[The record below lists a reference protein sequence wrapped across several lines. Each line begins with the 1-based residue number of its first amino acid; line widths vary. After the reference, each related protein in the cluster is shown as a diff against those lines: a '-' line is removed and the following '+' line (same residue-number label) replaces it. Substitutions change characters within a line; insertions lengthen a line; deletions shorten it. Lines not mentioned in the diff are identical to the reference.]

1 MIPFAPSVCGDRVN
15 IYYGDL
21 NLTPRAPREIGN
33 MLKSNSYR
41 TTRDSGAALAHALP
55 ASRGSHALLAPNR
68 WLGAML
74 GADPSR
80 ARSTQHRSVIDYWKP
95 H

>member
-1 MIPFAPSVCGDRVN
+1 VIPFAPSVCGDRVN

-41 TTRDSGAALAHALP
+41 TTRDSGAALAQR
-55 ASRGSHALLAPNR
+55 SRGSHALLAPNR
-68 WLGAML
+68 GLGAML